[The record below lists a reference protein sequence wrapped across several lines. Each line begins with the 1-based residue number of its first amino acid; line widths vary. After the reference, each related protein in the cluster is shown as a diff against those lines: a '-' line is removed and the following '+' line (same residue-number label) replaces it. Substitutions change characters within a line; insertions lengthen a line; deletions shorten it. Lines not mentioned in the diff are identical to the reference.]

1 MVPVDSDR
9 IPPVPPYSGFYY
21 ASIYISNTGL
31 SPSSVH
37 LPKWFLYI
45 VSCNLVVL
53 QPQSCRNKIGLGS
66 FSFAHHYSRNHC
78 YFLFLWVLRCFSSPR
93 SPRLTAVIS
102 LQLIGLP
109 HSDIHGSIR
118 ICQSPWLFAA
128 CHVLLRLQEPRHP
141 PYTLSNFSR
150 SLLYVSSCQRSL
162 S

>member
-9 IPPVPPYSGFYY
+9 IPPVPPYSGSYY

-45 VSCNLVVL
+45 VSCNVVVL

-93 SPRLTAVIS
+93 SPRHTAVIS

-141 PYTLSNFSR
+141 PCTLINFSIT
-150 SLLYVSSCQRSL
+150 LLVCT
-162 S
+162 